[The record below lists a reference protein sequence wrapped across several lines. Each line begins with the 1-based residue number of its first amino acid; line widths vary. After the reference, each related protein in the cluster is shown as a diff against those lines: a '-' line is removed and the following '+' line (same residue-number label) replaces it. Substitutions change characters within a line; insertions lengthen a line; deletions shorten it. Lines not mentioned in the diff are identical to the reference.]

1 MTSPTDV
8 LREEHRVIL
17 RALALLEAAAGRLA
31 RTEALPDGWW
41 DRLIGWLRAFADLN
55 HHAKEERYLFP
66 ALVKAGVPSEGGPV
80 AVMLGEHVE
89 GRAFIQAMQADRVS
103 RRVDAARRYTQ
114 LLRDHIDK
122 ENGVLF
128 PLAEAVLEER
138 AQQALAREFET
149 LEAEQGRAASLEYAE
164 AEVERLQ
171 TALGGPP
178 A

>member
-1 MTSPTDV
+1 MTSPTDA
-8 LREEHRVIL
+8 LRDEHRLIL
-17 RALALLEAAAGRLA
+17 RALALLASAADRLAAGR
-31 RTEALPDGWW
+31 ALPEGWW

-66 ALVKAGVPSEGGPV
+66 ALAKAGVPSEGGPV
-80 AVMLGEHVE
+80 AVMLAEHVE
-89 GRAFIQAMQADRVS
+89 GRGFIRAMEAGSASS
-103 RRVDAARRYTQ
+103 RAETARRYVQ
-114 LLRDHIDK
+114 LLRDHIEK

-149 LEAEQGRAASLEYAE
+149 VEAELGRDASIERAE
-164 AEVERLQ
+164 AEVERLEA
-171 TALGGPP
+171 AL